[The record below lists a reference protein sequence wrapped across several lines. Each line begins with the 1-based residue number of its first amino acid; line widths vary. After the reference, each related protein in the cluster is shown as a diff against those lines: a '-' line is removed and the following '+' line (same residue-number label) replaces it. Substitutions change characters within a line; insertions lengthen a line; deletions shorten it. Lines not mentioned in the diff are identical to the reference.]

1 MASENETLC
10 MVCFL
15 IRYYYWF
22 LSKSILEVESL
33 NEHSETVHQAL
44 FIFYIF
50 YIVYYERVTTL
61 LCIRPTMENA
71 YMYSEVL

>member
-1 MASENETLC
+1 MASVNETLC

-33 NEHSETVHQAL
+33 NKHSETYFRTEKSGKIKPLHQAL

-50 YIVYYERVTTL
+50 YFERVTTL
-61 LCIRPTMENA
+61 LCIRPTM
-71 YMYSEVL
+71 

>member
-33 NEHSETVHQAL
+33 NKHSETYFRTEKSGKIKPYIRHSL
-44 FIFYIF
+44 FFTF
-50 YIVYYERVTTL
+50 FTL
-61 LCIRPTMENA
+61 FTMN
-71 YMYSEVL
+71 V